1 MRLLELAIWVA
12 IRLKLSLLI
21 LLFEMLSLSNF
32 ELFNIKEQNCDSQ
45 SLYES
50 SPKLLYSTINCLSFG
65 FLCSALNI
73 LINPSEEISL
83 DFIYSDY
90 TRPCCSRNKDNY
102 LAPSS
107 RMKRSFITILA
118 LSRND
123 SKSVCKDI
131 HWNLNFFLEIKN
143 CKFKSCNNEVRFI
156 YFVLCYFEK
165 YFTLKNYH
173 IFGKVKTYTKS

>member
-156 YFVLCYFEK
+156 YLFCFMLFW
-165 YFTLKNYH
+165 
-173 IFGKVKTYTKS
+173 